1 MEEVDDVYFQGLPIV
16 FSICGF
22 SYADGDNGSKHYIA
36 SLGGSRT
43 GQGSASGWNLQA

>member
-1 MEEVDDVYFQGLPIV
+1 M
-16 FSICGF
+16 SIFRGCRSCSLF
-22 SYADGDNGSKHYIA
+22 VASLMLMADGDNGSKHYIA